1 MGRPHVAFNASAKV
15 GRQQRGGGARCLRPA
30 PGWASAHR
38 WTGFCLP
45 VAPRAEPRP
54 SERPDRT
61 DHRRV
66 EPLLTEPR
74 QGLDAADVL
83 RCARRLR
90 QRNLGER
97 GCVPVLGAF
106 AICPAL
112 KFEPRPSTCAC
123 CDLHRR
129 ISGIIGGRAE
139 QPDDEQMLS
148 QLSTTSEAEQQPILQ
163 GHSSVDHRHVR
174 GAEGVVITIRH
185 CYLRVAH
192 DLRLQTIS

>member
-1 MGRPHVAFNASAKV
+1 MPLPKLGVSNEGVGLAAYARRRGGRPPTAGQASA
-15 GRQQRGGGARCLRPA
+15 CPSHLEP
-30 PGWASAHR
+30 
-38 WTGFCLP
+38 
-45 VAPRAEPRP
+45 PRAEPRP

-174 GAEGVVITIRH
+174 SAEGVVITIRH